1 MFYINTTFCLS
12 NLHNIHEAKQYFE
25 KEHEDSYLAKT
36 HYSLGTCYYYLA
48 DFKESLNC
56 FYESLNLYQE
66 IDDTVGQAD
75 AFNGIGSVYYEVK
88 NYRDSIL
95 TLQKSF
101 DLIEDYKSNN
111 ILAKVLHGLG
121 EATYH
126 LGNFKKSK
134 DYFLQC
140 IKLCE
145 EHGFKQVSVF
155 ANEGMAN
162 IYFNQKNKEKQGK
175 TRKNSP
181 KKH

>member
-1 MFYINTTFCLS
+1 M
-12 NLHNIHEAKQYFE
+12 
-25 KEHEDSYLAKT
+25 
-36 HYSLGTCYYYLA
+36 
-48 DFKESLNC
+48 
-56 FYESLNLYQE
+56 YQE

-162 IYFNQKNKEKQGK
+162 IYFNQKNKEK
-175 TRKNSP
+175 
-181 KKH
+181 KKYFYHINEAIEMARQIEFKVGLSNVLHLKGTFYLDSNNEKEAFKISR